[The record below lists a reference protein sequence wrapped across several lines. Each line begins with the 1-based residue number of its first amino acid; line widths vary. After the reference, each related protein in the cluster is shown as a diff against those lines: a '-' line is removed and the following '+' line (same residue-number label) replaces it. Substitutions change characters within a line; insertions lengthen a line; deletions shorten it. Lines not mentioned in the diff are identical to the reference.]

1 MFRNVYKYKLF
12 LEDMS
17 FLDDLCQDFVSKRFI
32 LFPHEKTP
40 NYGVDSHSQLEASY
54 SKVDSAET
62 FAIIEKDRSECKWLD
77 SGDERTVRVNIAAER
92 LPEYLSR
99 CNASNGHLSQQAAEK
114 FLLRTQEIHP
124 TNHLVSESFNN
135 FTYQDAVDFLN
146 TFYPPRV

>member
-1 MFRNVYKYKLF
+1 MA
-12 LEDMS
+12 
-17 FLDDLCQDFVSKRFI
+17 FLDDLCRDFVSKRFI

-40 NYGVDSHSQLEASY
+40 NYGVDSQLEASY

-62 FAIIEKDRSECKWLD
+62 FVIIEKDRSECKWLV
-77 SGDERTVRVNIAAER
+77 SGDERTVRVNITAER

-99 CNASNGHLSQQAAEK
+99 CSSSNDHLSQQAAK
-114 FLLRTQEIHP
+114 RFLPRKKDIHP
-124 TNHLVSESFNN
+124 AGYFISESFNN